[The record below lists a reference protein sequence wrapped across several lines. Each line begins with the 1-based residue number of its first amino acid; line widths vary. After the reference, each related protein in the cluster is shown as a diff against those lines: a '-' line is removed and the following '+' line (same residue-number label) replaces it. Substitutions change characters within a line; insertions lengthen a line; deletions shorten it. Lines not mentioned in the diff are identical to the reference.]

1 LMQVIKWLV
10 NSPKQI
16 ESTFQKNKKPLEG
29 NSLQELFF
37 LNPLNPK

>member
-29 NSLQELFF
+29 NPSKSYFF
-37 LNPLNPK
+37 KPLKP